1 MLRVTAGAFLDFRGV
16 LAMAIQKSRG
26 FFAGLLLMAA
36 VVGIALAGSGFQDRV
51 VPIPVN
57 RPSGAARGQAVDEL
71 MQAKLDRAEQIL
83 RGLVTH
89 DFGAVKESAE
99 ALKLMSLDPPKGWK
113 HKPGDDEVYEHFR
126 TEFMR
131 LAARLEQEAAGERM
145 AGAAWFQQQLT
156 AACVTCHDYIR
167 DEDHKAGGNAR

>member
-1 MLRVTAGAFLDFRGV
+1 MGIENKWRVIVV
-16 LAMAIQKSRG
+16 LLAAAAAASGFAMAG
-26 FFAGLLLMAA
+26 F
-36 VVGIALAGSGFQDRV
+36 SSQDRV

-57 RPSGAARGQAVDEL
+57 RPPGTVRGKDVDQL
-71 MQAKLDRAEQIL
+71 MQAKLERAQQIL
-83 RGLVTH
+83 RGLVVH
-89 DFGAVKESAE
+89 DLVAVKESAE
-99 ALKLMSLDPPKGWK
+99 ALKLMSLDPPRDWK

-131 LAARLEQEAAGERM
+131 LAARLEQEAEAERM

-167 DEDHKAGGNAR
+167 DESKEPGQKGR

>member
-1 MLRVTAGAFLDFRGV
+1 MGILKRWRMTAV
-16 LAMAIQKSRG
+16 LMV
-26 FFAGLLLMAA
+26 AA
-36 VVGIALAGSGFQDRV
+36 AGSGFVVAGLSGQDRV

-57 RPSGAARGQAVDEL
+57 RPPGVFRGRDVDQL

-83 RGLVTH
+83 RGLVVH
-89 DFGAVKESAE
+89 DLVAVKESAE
-99 ALKLMSLDPPKGWK
+99 ALKLMSLDPPRGWK

-131 LAARLEQEAAGERM
+131 LAARLEQEAAAERM

-167 DEDHKAGGNAR
+167 DENRDRDEAREPGEKDR

>member
-1 MLRVTAGAFLDFRGV
+1 MVVQQHWRITALLV
-16 LAMAIQKSRG
+16 
-26 FFAGLLLMAA
+26 FA
-36 VVGIALAGSGFQDRV
+36 VAGSWFALSGLNGQDRV

-57 RPSGAARGQAVDEL
+57 RPPRASRGQDVDQL
-71 MQAKLDRAEQIL
+71 MQAKLDHAQRIL
-83 RGLVTH
+83 RGLVVH
-89 DFGAVKESAE
+89 DLGAVKESAE
-99 ALKLMSLDPPKGWK
+99 ALKLMSLDPPRAWK

-131 LAARLEQEAAGERM
+131 LAARLELEAGAERM

>member
-1 MLRVTAGAFLDFRGV
+1 MRIEKQWG
-16 LAMAIQKSRG
+16 
-26 FFAGLLLMAA
+26 MAA
-36 VVGIALAGSGFQDRV
+36 VLLIAAAASGFAAAGFSSQDRV

-57 RPSGAARGQAVDEL
+57 RPPGLVKGKDVDQL

-83 RGLVTH
+83 RGVVVHDLV
-89 DFGAVKESAE
+89 AVRESAE
-99 ALKLMSLDPPKGWK
+99 ALKLMSLDPPRDWK

-131 LAARLEQEAAGERM
+131 LAARLEQEAAAERM
-145 AGAAWFQQQLT
+145 AGVAWYQQQLT

-167 DEDHKAGGNAR
+167 DDDGTSSEKDR